1 MPSLKD
7 VKLQIAGV
15 GKTKQ
20 ITKAMGMVA
29 SAGLRGAQMR
39 IERFR
44 PYAEKFSGMLSDLA
58 ARTEEKV
65 HPLLQVH
72 DKVEKVYIVLLTSD
86 RGLCGGFNI
95 SLITRALTLA
105 KTKEEEGKSVFFICV
120 GRKGRDAI
128 RKTKYEIIDSLTDVM
143 GKLNFQVAVQLGNMV
158 SHAYGMQHADEVHLI
173 YSEFVS
179 MSRQIATATQLLP
192 VEPRIEAEVEG
203 DVVSSA
209 MEYVYEPNVAVLLA
223 ELLPRYINVEIYRG
237 LLDTHASENAARMF
251 AMNNATNNC
260 DEMIGALTLLYNK
273 TRQAAITNDL
283 MDIVGGAN
291 ALQSQK

>member
-20 ITKAMGMVA
+20 ITRAMGMVA

-44 PYAEKFSGMLSDLA
+44 PYANKFNSMLSDLA
-58 ARTEEKV
+58 TRTEDAS

-72 DKVEKVYIVLLTSD
+72 EKKKNVIIILITSD

-95 SLITRALTLA
+95 NLITKALKLA
-105 KTKEEEGKSVFFICV
+105 KAKEEEGKEVSFFCV
-120 GRKGRDAI
+120 GRKGRDAVK
-128 RKTKYEIIDSLTDVM
+128 KTSYPLFSSLTNVM
-143 GKLNFQVAVQLGNMV
+143 GHINFQVAMDLGVTV
-158 SHAYGMQHADEVHLI
+158 SNAYENNIADEVYLVF
-173 YSEFVS
+173 SEFVS
-179 MSRQIATATQLLP
+179 MSRQIATVTPLLP
-192 VEPRIEAEVEG
+192 VEPSTDEESSSEIE
-203 DVVSSA
+203 
-209 MEYVYEPNVAVLLA
+209 YIYEPNVVVLLA
-223 ELLPRYINVEIYRG
+223 ELLPRYINVEIYRA

-260 DEMIGALTLLYNK
+260 DEMVASLTLLYNK
-273 TRQAAITNDL
+273 TRQASITNDL

-291 ALQSQK
+291 ALQSQ

>member
-29 SAGLRGAQMR
+29 SSGLRGAQMR
-39 IERFR
+39 IDRFR
-44 PYAEKFSGMLSDLA
+44 PYAKKFSSMLSDLA
-58 ARTEEKV
+58 ARTEDAS

-72 DKVEKVYIVLLTSD
+72 EKKQNVIIILITSD

-95 SLITRALTLA
+95 NLITRALKLA
-105 KTKEEEGKSVFFICV
+105 KEKEQEGKEVQFLCV
-120 GRKGRDAI
+120 GRKGRDAVK
-128 RKTKYEIIDSLTDVM
+128 KTSYVLFDSMTDIM
-143 GKLNFQVAVQLGNMV
+143 GRLNFQFAVQLGNTV
-158 SHAYGMQHADEVHLI
+158 SHAYENNTADEVYLV

-179 MSRQIATATQLLP
+179 MSRQIATASLLLP
-192 VEPRIEAEVEG
+192 VEPSTEEAGSSQIE
-203 DVVSSA
+203 
-209 MEYVYEPNVAVLLA
+209 YIYEPNVAVLLA

-260 DEMIGALTLLYNK
+260 DEMMSSLTLLYNK
-273 TRQAAITNDL
+273 TRQASITNDL

-291 ALQSQK
+291 ALQSQ

>member
-20 ITKAMGMVA
+20 ITRAMGMVA

-44 PYAEKFSGMLSDLA
+44 PYAKKFNAMLSDLA
-58 ARTEEKV
+58 ARTEDAS

-72 DKVEKVYIVLLTSD
+72 EKNKNVIIILITSD
-86 RGLCGGFNI
+86 RGLCGGFNVN
-95 SLITRALTLA
+95 LITKALKLA
-105 KTKEEEGKSVFFICV
+105 KAKEAEGKDVSFLCI
-120 GRKGRDAI
+120 GRKGRDAVK
-128 RKTKYEIIDSLTDVM
+128 KTSYALFDSITDVM
-143 GKLNFQVAVQLGNMV
+143 GHINFQVAMKLGNMV
-158 SHAYGMQHADEVHLI
+158 AHAYESNIADEVCLVF
-173 YSEFVS
+173 SEFVS
-179 MSRQIATATQLLP
+179 MSRQIATATTLLP
-192 VEPRIEAEVEG
+192 VEPSTQEDSSSEIE
-203 DVVSSA
+203 
-209 MEYVYEPNVAVLLA
+209 YLYEPNVAVLLA

-260 DEMIGALTLLYNK
+260 DEMIASLTLLYNK
-273 TRQAAITNDL
+273 TRQASITNDL

-291 ALQSQK
+291 ALQSQ